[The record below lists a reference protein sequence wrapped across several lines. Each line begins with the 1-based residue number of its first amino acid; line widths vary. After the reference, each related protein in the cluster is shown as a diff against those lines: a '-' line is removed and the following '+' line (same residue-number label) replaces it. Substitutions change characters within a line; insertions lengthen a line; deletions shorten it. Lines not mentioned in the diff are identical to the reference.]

1 MPVSGGTGIVWG
13 VDLFWGV
20 LCGVC
25 ASGWLLPML
34 PPSSGLRARQHDAS
48 SGSACAK
55 RGRGRCIQHSCW
67 QPTNCPPWALLETAL
82 SQVVTGCH
90 GDQPQH
96 LLTLPLNSGLWF
108 VVTPCSGCSCGS
120 QHIFRLVWSISSH
133 RWPRCVC
140 GVCMDLFWSAA
151 IQHLW
156 ISVLTV

>member
-13 VDLFWGV
+13 VDLFCGV

-67 QPTNCPPWALLETAL
+67 QPTNCPPWALLETAS

-96 LLTLPLNSGLWF
+96 LLTLPRLMVCDLWSRHAQAAAAAASTFSGW
-108 VVTPCSGCSCGS
+108 CG
-120 QHIFRLVWSISSH
+120 L
-133 RWPRCVC
+133 
-140 GVCMDLFWSAA
+140 SAA
-151 IQHLW
+151 IVGQGVCVVCVW
-156 ISVLTV
+156 ICFGVLPSSTFGSQS